1 MASRRHREDF
11 DGKIAGLYDMEDTI
25 GRGHFAVVK
34 LARHVFTGEKVA
46 VKVIDKTKLD
56 DVSKAH
62 LFQEVRCMK
71 LVQHPNVVRLYEVI
85 DTQTKLYLI
94 LELGDGGDMY
104 DYIMKHK
111 KGLEET
117 VARRYFKQIVE
128 AVSYCHDLHVVHRD
142 LKPENVVFFE
152 KLGIVKVTDFGFSNQ
167 FKPGSNLET
176 SCGSLAYSAPEIL
189 LGDSYDAP
197 AVDVWSLGVLL
208 YMLVCGSPPFHE
220 ASDSETLT
228 MIFDCKYQIPSQ
240 LSKECNDL
248 ITKMLQKD
256 PADRMS
262 LDDIVDHAWLKS
274 SDSTT
279 LRMMPLIL
287 HEHLCEEDHNYL
299 VNKMVEG
306 NIATKEEILQS
317 LEKDMY
323 DHIAATFY
331 LLAERKLKRQH
342 QEQHN
347 ASVIRKHSAPASHG
361 HSRPYLEPLALSPR
375 LQLEA
380 KKTRTTP
387 LGAFLSPTLEIPPS
401 PPIVSGDLRA
411 NYFVKSL
418 TTSMTLDRK
427 SAHSKN
433 RHNQPDQLGLISPD
447 RSCSVSPKVG
457 LRKFLPSLGTIMD
470 SCQTSNTAEQIPD
483 VQPAPKK
490 FVPISKIQILKSF
503 FERKVSSKG
512 KSGGLDKMRDLHNRI
527 WRHHK
532 NNQKDKD
539 QKTEQCRPKTSIVS
553 SLVSPP
559 GTHPT
564 FTTTSP
570 PQSMSPEHLVSNTM
584 RKYSLI
590 REESIDD
597 EEDSDEMD
605 MEVDLRSAKSAESL
619 DDNYCRSHTSLTRVD
634 KDLLNPK
641 RPLISVASSPQL
653 LNQICEEHE
662 SDEEDDYVPSKLHS
676 PRMQINRS
684 AASPEV
690 VRKYVARK
698 KRGKGTRGTSC
709 SSSDASDTDDTEGRS
724 RKDKLKHKFMHR
736 RDSSDHSSD
745 TDGGPSGP
753 SGGNLGGRR
762 GFGGG
767 GGGGHHD
774 NKKDDDSNGGGGNN
788 KDGKHGGGGNYG
800 NKRQNYHHHN
810 LQMSVGRNIGE
821 LGINSALSNLS
832 LNSVSSKNSLKYI
845 VERNESD
852 SDEDEIKVKVNNDKL
867 DTQAAVTDHINRLNS
882 AKIRQDVIS
891 QDFSKLADHG
901 QNKVLNVKKNENINF
916 VCSTDCCLN
925 GIRERTVRHKVK
937 VKMDIN
943 RNNGYCKGHNS
954 NLQPAR
960 VQTKCCSVV

>member
-375 LQLEA
+375 
-380 KKTRTTP
+380 
-387 LGAFLSPTLEIPPS
+387 
-401 PPIVSGDLRA
+401 
-411 NYFVKSL
+411 
-418 TTSMTLDRK
+418 
-427 SAHSKN
+427 
-433 RHNQPDQLGLISPD
+433 
-447 RSCSVSPKVG
+447 
-457 LRKFLPSLGTIMD
+457 
-470 SCQTSNTAEQIPD
+470 
-483 VQPAPKK
+483 
-490 FVPISKIQILKSF
+490 
-503 FERKVSSKG
+503 
-512 KSGGLDKMRDLHNRI
+512 
-527 WRHHK
+527 
-532 NNQKDKD
+532 NQKDKD

>member
-375 LQLEA
+375 VKQRGIVTQPICACSQLEGE
-380 KKTRTTP
+380 P
-387 LGAFLSPTLEIPPS
+387 CL
-401 PPIVSGDLRA
+401 
-411 NYFVKSL
+411 
-418 TTSMTLDRK
+418 
-427 SAHSKN
+427 
-433 RHNQPDQLGLISPD
+433 
-447 RSCSVSPKVG
+447 C
-457 LRKFLPSLGTIMD
+457 
-470 SCQTSNTAEQIPD
+470 
-483 VQPAPKK
+483 
-490 FVPISKIQILKSF
+490 
-503 FERKVSSKG
+503 
-512 KSGGLDKMRDLHNRI
+512 
-527 WRHHK
+527 
-532 NNQKDKD
+532 NQKDKD